1 MEKIKK
7 WLQSN
12 TPDYNAGVLLFAQH
26 SRNRSLLHYFT
37 RKGEVAM
44 FKLRYE
50 LGKIAGSQQSAVGS
64 RQSAVGSRS
73 RQSAVNAVKLPT
85 ANRQLPTA
93 TVPPERQLP
102 ANINPADLP
111 EHLRILYDK
120 NVEDYKLLRGAH
132 AAMAVAKTKN
142 ERKKLRREIA
152 KLDDAIEKHW
162 ALIDEWLA
170 TGKLPTATAN
180 CQLPTGSLTPQEVNT
195 YRTYISRGL
204 AEPDKLTDEKRAT
217 MQERILS
224 LIADGQKFDDETIT
238 KLTALGF
245 EIE

>member
-1 MEKIKK
+1 MEDIKK

-12 TPDYNAGVLLFAQH
+12 TSDYNAGVLLFAKH
-26 SRNRSLLHYFT
+26 SRNKSLLHYFT

-44 FKLRYE
+44 HKLCYE
-50 LGKIAGSQQSAVGS
+50 LEKIAVVGNRTHAAFS
-64 RQSAVGSRS
+64 
-73 RQSAVNAVKLPT
+73 VKLPT
-85 ANRQLPTA
+85 ANRRQPATPSNCQLPA
-93 TVPPERQLP
+93 IPAERKLP

-142 ERKKLRREIA
+142 ERKKLRKEIA

-162 ALIDEWLA
+162 ALIDEWVA
-170 TGKLPTATAN
+170 TGRTGAPVCAPPTTAN
-180 CQLPTGSLTPQEVNT
+180 GQPLTPQEVNA

-204 AEPDKLTDEKRAT
+204 AEPGKLTDEKRTT
-217 MQERILS
+217 MQERIFA
-224 LIADGQKFDDETIT
+224 LIADGQKFDDETMS

>member
-1 MEKIKK
+1 MEEIKK

-12 TPDYNAGVLLFAQH
+12 TPDYNAGVLLFAKH

-44 FKLRYE
+44 LKLRYE
-50 LGKIAGSQQSAVGS
+50 LGKMAGSQH
-64 RQSAVGSRS
+64 SAVGSRS
-73 RQSAVNAVKLPT
+73 RQPASATAERKL
-85 ANRQLPTA
+85 LTA
-93 TVPPERQLP
+93 TATIPAERKLP

-142 ERKKLRREIA
+142 ERKKLRKEIA

-170 TGKLPTATAN
+170 TGKLSATAN
-180 CQLPTGSLTPQEVNT
+180 GLLPTATGSLTPQEVNA

-204 AEPDKLTDEKRAT
+204 AEPDKLTDEKRTT
-217 MQERILS
+217 MQERISS
-224 LIADGQKFDDETIT
+224 LIADGQKFDDETIA
-238 KLTALGF
+238 KLVALGF